1 MTSTDSGPPRGD
13 RDRAVAVIQAEHRA
27 LGTVVAALQRLLS
40 DVRQGLVEPDCRLLA
55 AMLYYIESF
64 PERLHHPKE
73 DQYLFK
79 ALRART
85 REGSAV
91 LDELQ
96 SEHIRS
102 AQMMAYLAQTLVRY
116 QGGAPDGLHSF
127 AAAVDAYAALLS
139 DHMRKEETVVLP
151 VADAHLKESDW
162 AEIAAAF
169 AENRDPLFGE
179 DADQEMRR
187 LRRRIASLVPRKL
200 QSLLRPEGAE

>member
-1 MTSTDSGPPRGD
+1 MTAGQPLAPGPN
-13 RDRAVAVIQAEHRA
+13 RDRAVAAFKAEHRA
-27 LGTVVAALQRLLS
+27 LGTVVAALQRVLN
-40 DVRQGLVEPDCRLLA
+40 DVRQGLMEPDCRLLA

-96 SEHIRS
+96 SEHVRTG
-102 AQMMAYLAQTLVRY
+102 QMMSYLAQTLVRFE
-116 QGGAPDGLHSF
+116 GGAPDGLDSF
-127 AAAVDAYAALLS
+127 TAAVDAYAALLA
-139 DHMRKEETVVLP
+139 DHMRKEEGIVLP
-151 VADAHLKESDW
+151 LADAHLTASDW

-169 AENRDPLFGE
+169 AENRDPLFRE
-179 DADQEMRR
+179 DADEEMRR
-187 LRRRIASLVPRKL
+187 LRHRIANLVPRKL
-200 QSLLRPEGAE
+200 RALLRPEGE

>member
-1 MTSTDSGPPRGD
+1 MASVDKPAASN

-40 DVRQGLVEPDCRLLA
+40 DVRLSVTQPDCRLLA
-55 AMLYYIESF
+55 TMLYYIESF

-91 LDELQ
+91 IDELQ
-96 SEHIRS
+96 GEHIRS

-116 QGGAPDGLHSF
+116 QGGAPDGLDAFSS
-127 AAAVDAYAALLS
+127 AVDAYAGLLS

-151 VADAHLKESDW
+151 LADAHLKESDW
-162 AEIAAAF
+162 AAIADAF
-169 AENRDPLFGE
+169 AQNRDPLFGE

-187 LRRRIASLVPRKL
+187 LRHRIANLVPRKL
-200 QSLLRPEGAE
+200 QSLLRPEGTP